1 MRNARTP
8 HVCTGLIAVALF
20 AGAPG
25 LWVSG
30 CAEAELSYAEDP
42 GGRGGNGGA
51 LSSGGSSTGG
61 RSSSSGGRATGGTP
75 STGGSTTGGVSPTG
89 GRAPTGGAPATGG
102 RPTAT
107 GGATGGLSPTGGAP
121 ATGGTVSSTGGAEP
135 TGGVPATGGSA
146 PTGGAPSTGGPPD
159 NVLMSYGFEQSDPD
173 GWRARGTATLT
184 ITDEQSHSGESSLKV
199 TGRTA
204 NWHGAEYDVRSL
216 VTAGDAYAVSVWARP
231 ASGSPSSTLR
241 LTREVQGCSVEQ
253 FVWLDSAENATSS
266 AWVELSGTLS
276 IPASC
281 APSKLLVYVES
292 TDATASYY
300 VDDTSMSP
308 L

>member
-8 HVCTGLIAVALF
+8 HVCTGLITLAFFV
-20 AGAPG
+20 GAPG
-25 LWVSG
+25 LWASG
-30 CAEAELSYAEDP
+30 CAEAELSYADDV
-42 GGRGGNGGA
+42 GGRDGSGGA
-51 LSSGGSSTGG
+51 VATGGTSTGG
-61 RSSSSGGRATGGTP
+61 RSSSTGGNGTGGAPATGGRATGGVNA
-75 STGGSTTGGVSPTG
+75 TGGG
-89 GRAPTGGAPATGG
+89 APTGGAPATGG
-102 RPTAT
+102 RAPAT
-107 GGATGGLSPTGGAP
+107 GGATGGRSPTGGAP
-121 ATGGTVSSTGGAEP
+121 ATGGAVSSTGGVDP

-184 ITDEQSHSGESSLKV
+184 VTDEQSHSGESSLKV

-216 VTAGDAYAVSVWARP
+216 VTAGDAYAVTVWARL
-231 ASGSPSSTLR
+231 AAGSPSSTLR
-241 LTREVQGCSVEQ
+241 LTRELQGCSGEQ

-266 AWVELSGTLS
+266 AWVELHGTLS
-276 IPASC
+276 IPGSC
-281 APSKLLVYVES
+281 VPSKLLVYVES

-300 VDDTSMSP
+300 IDDTSMSP